1 MAVVIIM
8 AALTIEV
15 KASPVFDLA
24 NLKKSH
30 ALRRGA
36 MESLLKAPRCGSEW
50 SGILEAAVD
59 PVYFSRTPWA
69 VTTVWLSTR
78 QFGAMSAFLKSKRG
92 VID

>member
-1 MAVVIIM
+1 
-8 AALTIEV
+8 
-15 KASPVFDLA
+15 
-24 NLKKSH
+24 
-30 ALRRGA
+30 